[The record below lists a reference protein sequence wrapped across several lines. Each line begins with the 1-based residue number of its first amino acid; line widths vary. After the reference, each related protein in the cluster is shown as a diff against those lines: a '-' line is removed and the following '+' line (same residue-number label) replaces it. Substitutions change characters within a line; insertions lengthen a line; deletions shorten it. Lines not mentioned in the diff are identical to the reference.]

1 MKSKIALV
9 AVFVL
14 VFAAVSRGAILLDRV
29 VAVVNQEVITWSD
42 LYKDMESD
50 ASPQLREMK
59 PAERLEVF
67 KKNESSFLDTL
78 INFKLQVQEAKKL
91 GFTVSDD
98 EVREAVDGIK
108 KKYAMTDSVFKES
121 LKKEGFT
128 FEEYTK
134 RLRDQILVG
143 KVVNQQ
149 IRSKILITDAE
160 VKRYLEENKALAADS
175 GEEYR
180 ISQIFFSKP
189 KNDQGKAGTEEKAA
203 EVMKKLKEG
212 ESFSELAKT
221 YSEDPSASVGGDLGF
236 IKKGQL
242 MKEFSQVIAKLK
254 QGEVSQPFWSEGG
267 LHIIKL
273 EGINSGKTEHE
284 IMEEARKKLSE
295 KIFEQ
300 RYTSWIKSLREQ
312 AFVEIR
318 L

>member
-1 MKSKIALV
+1 MKYRRALV
-9 AVFVL
+9 AILVL
-14 VFAAVSRGAILLDRV
+14 VFAAVSHAAVLLDRV

-91 GFTVSDD
+91 GFTVSDA
-98 EVREAVDGIK
+98 EVTEAIDGIK
-108 KKYAMTDSVFKES
+108 KKYGMTDSVFKES

-149 IRSKILITDAE
+149 IRSKILVTDGE
-160 VKRYLEENKALAADS
+160 VKRYLEENQALAIDS
-175 GEEYR
+175 GEGYS

-189 KNDQGKAGTEEKAA
+189 KTDEGKAKAEEKAA

-212 ESFSELAKT
+212 ESFAELAKT
-221 YSEDPSASVGGDLGF
+221 YSEDPSASIGGDLGF

-242 MKEFSQVIAKLK
+242 MKEFGEAVAKLK
-254 QGEVSQPFWSEGG
+254 PGEVSQPFWSERG
-267 LHIIKL
+267 LHIIRL
-273 EGINSGKTEHE
+273 EGINPGKSEHE

-295 KIFEQ
+295 KIFER
-300 RYTSWIKSLREQ
+300 RYASWIKSLREK